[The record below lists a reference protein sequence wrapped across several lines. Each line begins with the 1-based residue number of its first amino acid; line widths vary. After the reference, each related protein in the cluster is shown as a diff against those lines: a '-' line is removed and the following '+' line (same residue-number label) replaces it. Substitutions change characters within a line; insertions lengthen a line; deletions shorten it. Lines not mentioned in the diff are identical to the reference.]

1 MQIQLPQEDLS
12 FFQNLLDFFITKYL
26 QQEVNNDLSIYMHEF
41 SSCEF
46 INLTWSKGDDITTH
60 KFDN

>member
-1 MQIQLPQEDLS
+1 MQIQLPQDDLS
-12 FFQNLLDFFITKYL
+12 FLQNLLNFFITKYL
-26 QQEVNNDLSIYMHEF
+26 QQEVNNDLSIYMDEF
-41 SSCEF
+41 SSSEF